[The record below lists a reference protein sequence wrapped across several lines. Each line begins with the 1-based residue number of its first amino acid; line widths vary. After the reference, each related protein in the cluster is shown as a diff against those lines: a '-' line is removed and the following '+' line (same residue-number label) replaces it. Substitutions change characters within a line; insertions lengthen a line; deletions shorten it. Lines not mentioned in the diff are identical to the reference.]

1 MQFNLKTTLN
11 AYPKLTPSILSN
23 YVTKTELEE
32 KDYVDSTELATVI
45 NELDNKFLLAIK
57 DFVKDVEVEGDN
69 IVYGRVKGKWVPV
82 FDIPQES
89 KGIICWGML
98 NSKTLS
104 AEQMMKLHRQ
114 NYLDGVNEYSV
125 DDVPSENG
133 YFWFAST
140 LQIQSIMADSGLSY
154 KQSVVEES
162 QVSIDYLGE
171 KLSFHCYRTQ
181 KLVALPGI
189 TYKFT
194 VSV

>member
-32 KDYVDSTELATVI
+32 KDYVDSTELATAI
-45 NELDNKFLLAIK
+45 NELDSKFLLAIK
-57 DFVKDVEVEGDN
+57 DFVKDVEVEGNN
-69 IVYGRVKGKWVPV
+69 IVYGRIKGKWVPV

-89 KGIICWGML
+89 SGIICWGML

-114 NYLDGVNEYSV
+114 NYLDRVNEYSV
-125 DDVPSENG
+125 EDTPTENG

-140 LQIQSIMADSGLSY
+140 LPIQSIMADNGLSY
-154 KQSVVEES
+154 KQSVVEEP

-171 KLSFHCYRTQ
+171 KLSFYCYRTQ

>member
-32 KDYVDSTELATVI
+32 KDYVDSTELSTAI
-45 NELDNKFLLAIK
+45 NELNSKFLFAIK

>member
-32 KDYVDSTELATVI
+32 KDYVDSTELATAM

-57 DFVKDVEVEGDN
+57 DFVKDVEVDGDN

-89 KGIICWGML
+89 SGIICWGML

-114 NYLDGVNEYSV
+114 NYLDRVNEYSV
-125 DDVPSENG
+125 EDTPTENG

-140 LQIQSIMADSGLSY
+140 LPIQSIMADNGLSY
-154 KQSVVEES
+154 KQSVVEEP

-171 KLSFHCYRTQ
+171 KLSFYCYRTQ

>member
-32 KDYVDSTELATVI
+32 KDYVDSTKLSTAI
-45 NELDNKFLLAIK
+45 NELDSKFLLAIK

-69 IVYGRVKGKWVPV
+69 IVYGRIKGKWVPV

-89 KGIICWGML
+89 SGIICWGML

-140 LQIQSIMADSGLSY
+140 LPIQSIMADSGLSY
-154 KQSVVEES
+154 KQSVVEEA

>member
-57 DFVKDVEVEGDN
+57 DFVKDVEVDGDN

-89 KGIICWGML
+89 SGIICWGML

-114 NYLDGVNEYSV
+114 NYLDRVNEYSV
-125 DDVPSENG
+125 EDAPTENG
-133 YFWFAST
+133 YFWFTST
-140 LQIQSIMADSGLSY
+140 LPIQSIMADNGLSY
-154 KQSVVEES
+154 KQSIVEEP

-171 KLSFHCYRTQ
+171 KLSFYCYRTQ

>member
-45 NELDNKFLLAIK
+45 NELDSKFLLAIK
-57 DFVKDVEVEGDN
+57 DFVKDVEVDGDN

-89 KGIICWGML
+89 SGIICWGML

-114 NYLDGVNEYSV
+114 NYLDRVNEYTV
-125 DDVPSENG
+125 EDATTENG
-133 YFWFAST
+133 YFWFTST
-140 LQIQSIMADSGLSY
+140 LPIQSIMADNGLSY
-154 KQSVVEES
+154 KQSIVEEP

-171 KLSFHCYRTQ
+171 KLSFYCYRTQ

-189 TYKFT
+189 TYKFM

>member
-32 KDYVDSTELATVI
+32 KDYVDSTELATAI
-45 NELDNKFLLAIK
+45 NELDSKFLLAIK

-69 IVYGRVKGKWVPV
+69 IVYGRIKGKWVPV

-89 KGIICWGML
+89 SGIICWGML

-114 NYLDGVNEYSV
+114 NYLDRVNEYSV
-125 DDVPSENG
+125 EDTPTENG

-140 LQIQSIMADSGLSY
+140 LPIQSIMADNGLSY
-154 KQSVVEES
+154 KQSVVEEP

-171 KLSFHCYRTQ
+171 KLSFYCYRTQ
-181 KLVALPGI
+181 KLVALPGMI
-189 TYKFT
+189 YKFM

>member
-32 KDYVDSTELATVI
+32 KDYVDSTELSTAI
-45 NELDNKFLLAIK
+45 NELDSKFLLAIK

-69 IVYGRVKGKWVPV
+69 IVYGRIKGKWVPV

-89 KGIICWGML
+89 SGIICWGML

-140 LQIQSIMADSGLSY
+140 LPIQSIMADSGLSY
-154 KQSVVEES
+154 KQSVVEET

-189 TYKFT
+189 AYKFT

>member
-32 KDYVDSTELATVI
+32 KDYVDSTELATAM
-45 NELDNKFLLAIK
+45 NELDSKFLFAIK
-57 DFVKDVEVEGDN
+57 DFVKDVEVDGDS

-89 KGIICWGML
+89 RGIICWGML
-98 NSKTLS
+98 NSQTLS

-140 LQIQSIMADSGLSY
+140 LPIQSIMADSGLSY